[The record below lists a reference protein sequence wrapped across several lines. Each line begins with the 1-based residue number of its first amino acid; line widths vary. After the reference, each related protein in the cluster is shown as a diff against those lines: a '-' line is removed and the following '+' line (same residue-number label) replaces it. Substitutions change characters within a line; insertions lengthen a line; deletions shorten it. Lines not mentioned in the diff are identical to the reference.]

1 MMRKKTIIIILSII
15 VIAVLAYILFF
26 PGDDKVEGYTFA
38 KITRGDI
45 SNTITA
51 TGTLDALTKVDV
63 GTQVSG
69 IIAKIYVDF
78 NDEVKKGQLLALIDT
93 TFLSAQVRDA
103 NAGLSRATAQYEESL
118 AKNQRNKQLYE
129 KGFLSELD
137 YLTSQTSLKSD
148 SASLNSAESAL
159 QRAQTNL
166 DYAFIVAPMSGKVI
180 NRNVEQGQTVAA
192 SFSTPTLFTITDD
205 LKVMKILI
213 NVDES
218 DIGQIKLGQNVQ
230 FTVEAYPNKKFSG
243 KVVQIRLN
251 PETIQNVV
259 NYTVVVNADNSE
271 KLLLPGM
278 TATADFYI
286 DQRKDVLLVPNA
298 ALRLQPTEDMLA
310 EAQKQME
317 QQMANLP
324 DSIKNRFN
332 GRNRNSSGNPSAMGG
347 GGNPFT
353 MGGRSSSGRSMNFG
367 SVWYLNDKGQPEVNR
382 LVLGITDGKNTEIVR
397 SRDIKEGM
405 NVITSVIGNN
415 QVGTNNS
422 NSRNNLPRGFGR
434 VF

>member
-1 MMRKKTIIIILSII
+1 M
-15 VIAVLAYILFF
+15 
-26 PGDDKVEGYTFA
+26 
-38 KITRGDI
+38 TRH
-45 SNTITA
+45 
-51 TGTLDALTKVDV
+51 
-63 GTQVSG
+63 
-69 IIAKIYVDF
+69 
-78 NDEVKKGQLLALIDT
+78 
-93 TFLSAQVRDA
+93 
-103 NAGLSRATAQYEESL
+103 
-118 AKNQRNKQLYE
+118 
-129 KGFLSELD
+129 
-137 YLTSQTSLKSD
+137 
-148 SASLNSAESAL
+148 
-159 QRAQTNL
+159 
-166 DYAFIVAPMSGKVI
+166 FIVAPMSGKVI

-259 NYTVVVNADNSE
+259 NYTVVVNADNSG

-298 ALRLQPTEDMLA
+298 ALRFQPTEAMLA

-317 QQMANLP
+317 EQMANLP

-332 GRNRNSSGNPSAMGG
+332 NRNRSGSGNPFSMGG
-347 GGNPFT
+347 SGNPFA

-367 SVWYLNDKGQPEVNR
+367 SVWYLNDKGKPEVSR
-382 LVLGITDGKNTEIVR
+382 LFLGITDGKNTEIVR

-405 NVITSVIGNN
+405 NVITGALGNN
-415 QVGTNNS
+415 QEGTNNS
-422 NSRNNLPRGFGR
+422 NQRNNFPRGFGR

>member
-1 MMRKKTIIIILSII
+1 MRKKTIIIILSII
-15 VIAVLAYILFF
+15 ALAVLAYILFF
-26 PGDDKVEGYTFA
+26 PSDDKVEGYTFA

-69 IIAKIYVDF
+69 TISKIFVDF
-78 NDEVKKGQLLALIDT
+78 NSEVKKGQLLALIDT

-103 NAGLSRATAQYEESL
+103 RAGLARAKAQYEESL
-118 AKNQRNKQLYE
+118 AINERNKQLYD

-137 YLTSQTSLKSD
+137 YLTSQTTLKSD

-159 QRAQTNL
+159 QRAETNL
-166 DYAFIVAPMSGKVI
+166 SYAFIVAPMSGKVI

-205 LKVMKILI
+205 LKIMKILV

-218 DIGQIKLGQNVQ
+218 DIGQIKLGQKVE
-230 FTVEAYPNKKFSG
+230 FTVEAYPNKKFNG

-271 KLLLPGM
+271 NLLLPGM

-298 ALRLQPTEDMLA
+298 ALRFQPTQAMLD
-310 EAQKQME
+310 EVQKQME

-332 GRNRNSSGNPSAMGG
+332 NRNRSGSGNPFVMGG
-347 GGNPFT
+347 GGNAFG
-353 MGGRSSSGRSMNFG
+353 MGGRSFSGRNMNFG
-367 SVWYLNDKGQPEVNR
+367 SVWYLNDKKQPEMARV
-382 LVLGITDGKNTEIVR
+382 VLGITDGKNTEIVR
-397 SRDIKEGM
+397 GRNIKDSM
-405 NVITSVIGNN
+405 NVITSVIENN
-415 QVGTNNS
+415 QGGTNNA
-422 NSRNNLPRGFGR
+422 NQQNNFPRGFR
-434 VF
+434 RIF